1 MVARASSQT
10 LNCGELQVQR
20 AGHPKVC
27 VHRALIAC
35 LLTLATSLFAHSG
48 RAQDAPGCSFSL
60 GQPLRSRGDLFSLS
74 VVNGPAAA
82 ASVAVTL
89 AGNGQTF
96 PIGKPTYTAASTGT
110 PARVVGK
117 ISDSVPLGAYLLN
130 VQFDGTPCASTD
142 PKHVLRVVPPGNPEI
157 RLDAFD
163 PKYSEDS
170 TPPIP
175 GVMGGTTR
183 TANLVLRGRGFQVQ
197 NPQDNVLYLNSVRQP
212 FTVVDC
218 SAPAGEGA
226 LPRGLVG
233 QVVSDQEIDLCRVPV
248 PDSGE
253 FHVQVAV
260 GDQISKPQIFR
271 VYPFG
276 KISVAFMAAVVALI
290 LALLPLLL
298 LSWVK
303 ESYTI
308 SRQEYKLRLLFLDP
322 QTDTYSL
329 SKLQFYLW
337 TNAALFGYAYL
348 FISRV
353 LIQHGIWP
361 DIPPNLPGVIAI
373 AAGTSVTSQII
384 TSTKG
389 SKGAG
394 ALYPSFADFITS
406 GGVVAPDR
414 LQMLLWTLFGAGA
427 FIITTLREAPAIIQD
442 LPTVPDHLLY
452 MMGLSSA
459 GYLGGKLA
467 RKAGPVVN
475 EISVSPADPDD
486 AIIAA
491 ASAASILTPDFTDAI
506 AAAQSQPAAWGAPT
520 NSHAQAAL
528 AALSEAASTVRAAQ
542 NTAQFSGLLATLAAL
557 RQRADA
563 EALAAA
569 HDFDTQPTLAQDAA
583 TAQSVAAALQELS
596 ASVTQAIA
604 QSAAFALREAVD
616 IPRIAR
622 TITLRG
628 SNLSAEALFQIDRQ
642 DLPFRMLQS
651 ADGRHVP
658 DILVRDT
665 STPTFASVLKL
676 CIDPAMLDEY
686 DLGQFQAWFGAK
698 GVHTF
703 TLTNPDGQMAEV
715 NLPIPPGAA
724 QKSGTAS

>member
-1 MVARASSQT
+1 MVS
-10 LNCGELQVQR
+10 
-20 AGHPKVC
+20 
-27 VHRALIAC
+27 

-48 RAQDAPGCSFSL
+48 RAQDAPSCSFSL
-60 GQPLRSRGDLFSLS
+60 GQPMRSRGDLFSLS
-74 VVNGPAAA
+74 VTNGPPAA

-89 AGNGQTF
+89 AGNGQTLL
-96 PIGKPTYTAASTGT
+96 IDKPTYAAASTGT

-117 ISDSVPLGAYLLN
+117 ITDSVPLGAYLLN
-130 VQFDGTPCASTD
+130 VQFDGTPCTALDS
-142 PKHVLRVVPPGNPEI
+142 KHGLRVVPPGDPEI
-157 RLDAFD
+157 RLEPFD

-170 TPPIP
+170 TPPLP
-175 GVMGGTTR
+175 GALGGKSR

-212 FTVVDC
+212 FTVGDC
-218 SAPAGEGA
+218 SAVADEGA
-226 LPRGLVG
+226 LPRTIVA

-260 GDQISKPQIFR
+260 GDEISKPQTFR
-271 VYPFG
+271 VYAYG
-276 KISVAFMAAVVALI
+276 KTSVALMAAVIALI

-337 TNAALFGYAYL
+337 TNAAIFGYAYL

-353 LIQHGIWP
+353 LVQHGIWP

-373 AAGTSVTSQII
+373 AAGTSVSSQII
-384 TSTKG
+384 TSSKG

-394 ALYPSFADFITS
+394 PLYPGFADFITS

-414 LQMLLWTLFGAGA
+414 LQMLLWTLFGVGA
-427 FIITTLREAPAIIQD
+427 FIVTTLGQAPAIIQD

-475 EISVSPADPDD
+475 EISVSPADADD

-491 ASAASILTPDFTDAI
+491 ASAASMRSPDFTEAL
-506 AAAQSQPAAWGAPT
+506 APAQSRPAAWGTPT

-528 AALSEAASTVRAAQ
+528 AALSEAVSAVRAAQ
-542 NTAQFSGLLATLAAL
+542 NTAQFTGLLATLGAL
-557 RQRADA
+557 GQRADA

-569 HDFDTQPTLAQDAA
+569 QDFDTQPTLAQDAA
-583 TAQSVAAALQELS
+583 AAQAAAAALQELS
-596 ASVTQAIA
+596 AGAMQAISQGA
-604 QSAAFALREAVD
+604 EFILREAVD
-616 IPRIAR
+616 TPLIAR

-651 ADGRHVP
+651 SDGRHIP

-665 STPTFASVLKL
+665 STPTFASVLQL
-676 CIDPAMLDEY
+676 SIDPLNLDEY
-686 DLGQFQAWFGAK
+686 DLTQFQTWFGAK
-698 GVHTF
+698 DVHTF

-724 QKSGTAS
+724 QKSGTAP

>member
-1 MVARASSQT
+1 V
-10 LNCGELQVQR
+10 NR
-20 AGHPKVC
+20 AGHHRVR
-27 VHRALIAC
+27 VFRALLVS
-35 LLTLATSLFAHSG
+35 LLTLAASLFAHSG
-48 RAQDAPGCSFSL
+48 RGQEASSCSFSL
-60 GQPLRSRGDLFSLS
+60 SQPLRSRGDALVLS
-74 VVNGPAAA
+74 VTNGPSAA
-82 ASVAVTL
+82 ASVAVTFT
-89 AGNGQTF
+89 GNAQSF
-96 PIGKPTYTAASTGT
+96 SIDRPTYAAASSGT
-110 PARVVGK
+110 PARVVGR
-117 ISDSVPLGAYLLN
+117 IASSVALGAYLPE
-130 VQFDGTPCASTD
+130 VQFDGTPCPASD
-142 PKHVLRVVPPGNPEI
+142 SRQWLRVVPPGNPAI
-157 RLDAFD
+157 HLDKFD
-163 PKYSEDS
+163 PPYSVDS
-170 TPPIP
+170 MPAMAGAARGNP
-175 GVMGGTTR
+175 R
-183 TANLVLRGRGFQVQ
+183 TVNLVLRGRGFQVQ
-197 NPQDNVLYLNSVRQP
+197 NPQDNVLYLNSVRQS
-212 FTVVDC
+212 VAAGDC
-218 SAPAGEGA
+218 SAAADEGA
-226 LPRGLVG
+226 PPRTLVA
-233 QVVSDQEIDLCRVPV
+233 QLVNDQEIDLCRVPV
-248 PDSGE
+248 PDGGE
-253 FHVQVAV
+253 LRVQVAV
-260 GDQISKPQIFR
+260 GDQTSEPQIFR
-271 VYPFG
+271 VYAFG
-276 KISVAFMAAVVALI
+276 KTSVALMAALVALI

-308 SRQEYKLRLLFLDP
+308 SRQDYKLRLLFLDP

-373 AAGTSVTSQII
+373 AAGTSVSSQVI
-384 TSTKG
+384 TSSKG

-414 LQMLLWTLFGAGA
+414 LQMLLWTLFGVGA
-427 FIITTLREAPAIIQD
+427 FIVSTLGQAPASIQD

-467 RKAGPVVN
+467 RKAGPVIN

-491 ASAASILTPDFTDAI
+491 ACAASTDATDFTEAI
-506 AAAQSQPAAWGAPT
+506 AAAQARPAAWGTPSNGHT
-520 NSHAQAAL
+520 QAAL
-528 AALSEAASTVRAAQ
+528 AALSEAVSAVRAAQ
-542 NTAQFSGLLATLAAL
+542 NTAAFTGLLATLAAL

-569 HDFDTQPTLAQDAA
+569 QDFEAQPTLAQDAA
-583 TAQSVAAALQELS
+583 TAQSAAAALQELS
-596 ASVTQAIA
+596 ASATQAIS
-604 QSAAFALREAVD
+604 QSAAFTLREAAD
-616 IPRIAR
+616 RPGIAR

-628 SNLSAEALFQIDRQ
+628 SNLSAEALFQFDRQ

-651 ADGRHVP
+651 SDGKHIP
-658 DILVRDT
+658 NIIVRDT
-665 STPTFASVLKL
+665 GTPTFASVLEL
-676 CIDPAMLDEY
+676 AIDPAHLDEH
-686 DLGQFQAWFGAK
+686 DLEQLQTWFGTK

-715 NLPIPPGAA
+715 NLPLPPGTA

>member
-1 MVARASSQT
+1 VKRAARRTFNVS
-10 LNCGELQVQR
+10 
-20 AGHPKVC
+20 
-27 VHRALIAC
+27 RALIAS
-35 LLTLATSLFAHSG
+35 LTLATVVFAHSG
-48 RAQDAPGCSFSL
+48 RAQEAASCSFSL
-60 GQPLRSRGDLFSLS
+60 SQPLRSRGDSFALA
-74 VVNGPAAA
+74 VINGPAAN

-89 AGNGQTF
+89 AGNGQSF
-96 PIGKPTYTAASTGT
+96 LIDRPTYAAASTGT

-117 ISDSVPLGAYLLN
+117 IAGSVALGAYLLD
-130 VQFDGTPCASTD
+130 VQFDGTPCAASD
-142 PKHVLRVVPPGNPEI
+142 PKQLLRVVPPGDPAI
-157 RLDAFD
+157 HLGKFD
-163 PKYSEDS
+163 PPYSEDS
-170 TPPIP
+170 MPAIP
-175 GVMGGTTR
+175 GVSR
-183 TANLVLRGRGFQVQ
+183 AKSRAANLVLRGRGFQVQ
-197 NPQDNVLYLNSVRQP
+197 NPQDNILYINSVRQS
-212 FTVVDC
+212 FTVGDC
-218 SAPAGEGA
+218 PASGDEGA
-226 LPRGLVG
+226 VPHAIVA
-233 QVVSDQEIDLCRVPV
+233 QVVNDQEIDLCRVIV

-253 FHVQVAV
+253 FRVQVAV
-260 GDQISKPQIFR
+260 GDQISEPQIFR
-271 VYPFG
+271 VYAYG
-276 KISVAFMAAVVALI
+276 KISVALMAALIALM

-298 LSWVK
+298 LSRVK

-353 LIQHGIWP
+353 LVQHGIWP
-361 DIPPNLPGVIAI
+361 DIPPNLPAVIAI
-373 AAGTSVTSQII
+373 AAGTSVSSQLI
-384 TSTKG
+384 TSSKG

-394 ALYPSFADFITS
+394 ALYPGFADFITS

-414 LQMLLWTLFGAGA
+414 LQMLLWTLFGVGA
-427 FIITTLREAPAIIQD
+427 FIVSTLGQAPAMIQN

-467 RKAGPVVN
+467 RKAGPIVN

-491 ASAASILTPDFTDAI
+491 ASAASIRAPDFTEAV
-506 AAAQSQPAAWGAPT
+506 AAAQSRPAAWGTPG
-520 NSHAQAAL
+520 NSHTQAAL
-528 AALSEAASTVRAAQ
+528 AALSDAVGAVRAAQ
-542 NTAQFSGLLATLAAL
+542 NTAEFSGLLASLTTL

-569 HDFDTQPTLAQDAA
+569 QDFEAQPTLAQDAA
-583 TAQSVAAALQELS
+583 TAQSAAGALQELS
-596 ASVTQAIA
+596 ASATGAIA
-604 QSAAFALREAVD
+604 QSAAFALREAADV
-616 IPRIAR
+616 PRIAR

-651 ADGRHVP
+651 SDGKHIP
-658 DILVRDT
+658 DIIAREE
-665 STPTFASVLKL
+665 STPTFASVLQL
-676 CIDPAMLDEY
+676 SIDPAILEEY
-686 DLGQFQAWFGAK
+686 DLEQLQTWFGAK

-715 NLPIPPGAA
+715 DLPVPPGAA
-724 QKSGTAS
+724 QKSGTA

>member
-1 MVARASSQT
+1 VRR
-10 LNCGELQVQR
+10 G
-20 AGHPKVC
+20 GHHRVRIA
-27 VHRALIAC
+27 RALIAWS
-35 LLTLATSLFAHSG
+35 LLAASLFAYHA
-48 RAQDAPGCSFSL
+48 RAQEAASCSFSL
-60 GQPLRSRGDLFSLS
+60 SQPLRSRGDLFALS
-74 VVNGPAAA
+74 VTNGPAGG

-89 AGNGQTF
+89 AGNGRAF
-96 PIGKPTYTAASTGT
+96 PIDKPTYAAASTGT

-117 ISDSVPLGAYLLN
+117 IAGSVALGAYLLD
-130 VQFDGTPCASTD
+130 VQFDGTPCTAAD
-142 PKHVLRVVPPGNPEI
+142 PRQVLRVVPPGNPEI
-157 RLDAFD
+157 RLDPFE

-170 TPPIP
+170 TPPLP
-175 GVMGGTTR
+175 GTSRAKSR
-183 TANLVLRGRGFQVQ
+183 TATLVLRGRGFQIQ
-197 NPQDNVLYLNSVRQP
+197 NPQDNVLYINSVRQP
-212 FTVVDC
+212 FTVGDC
-218 SAPAGEGA
+218 PAAAEGA
-226 LPRGLVG
+226 APRTIVA
-233 QVVSDQEIDLCRVPV
+233 QVVDDQEIDLCRVPV

-271 VYPFG
+271 VYPYG
-276 KISVAFMAAVVALI
+276 KLSVAFIAAVVALI

-308 SRQEYKLRLLFLDP
+308 SRQDYKLRLLFLDP

-353 LIQHGIWP
+353 LVQHGIWP

-427 FIITTLREAPAIIQD
+427 FIITTLGQPPAIIQD

-467 RKAGPVVN
+467 RKAGPVVD

-491 ASAASILTPDFTDAI
+491 ASAGAFQALDFTEAI
-506 AAAQSQPAAWGAPT
+506 ATAQSRPAAWGTPG
-520 NSHAQAAL
+520 NSHTQAVL
-528 AALSEAASTVRAAQ
+528 AALSDAVSAVRAAQ
-542 NTAQFSGLLATLAAL
+542 NSAEFASLLATLRAL
-557 RQRADA
+557 GQRAEA

-569 HDFDTQPTLAQDAA
+569 QDFEAQPTLAQDAA
-583 TAQSVAAALQELS
+583 TAQSAAAALQELS
-596 ASVTQAIA
+596 ASVTQTIA
-604 QSAAFALREAVD
+604 QSAASALREAVD

-622 TITLRG
+622 TIALRG
-628 SNLSAEALFQIDRQ
+628 SNLSPEALFQIDRQ

-651 ADGRHVP
+651 SDGRHAP
-658 DILVRDT
+658 DIIAREA
-665 STPTFASVLKL
+665 STPTFASVLEL
-676 CIDPAMLDEY
+676 SIDPKNLEEY
-686 DLGQFQAWFGAK
+686 DLEQFQTWFATK

-703 TLTNPDGQMAEV
+703 TVTNPDGQMAEV
-715 NLPIPPGAA
+715 NLPIPPGAV
-724 QKSGTAS
+724 QKTATAS

>member
-1 MVARASSQT
+1 MAF
-10 LNCGELQVQR
+10 
-20 AGHPKVC
+20 
-27 VHRALIAC
+27 
-35 LLTLATSLFAHSG
+35 LLTLALPLFAPSG
-48 RAQDAPGCSFSL
+48 RTQEAPSCSFSL
-60 GQPLRSRGDLFSLS
+60 SQPMRSRGDLFALS
-74 VVNGPAAA
+74 VTNGPAAT

-89 AGNGQTF
+89 AHNGQSF
-96 PIGKPTYTAASTGT
+96 PIDRPTYAAASTGT

-117 ISDSVPLGAYLLN
+117 IADSVALGAYLLD
-130 VQFDGTPCASTD
+130 VQFDGTPCAALDSRQ
-142 PKHVLRVVPPGNPEI
+142 VLRVVPPGNPEI
-157 RLDAFD
+157 RLEPFE

-170 TPPIP
+170 MPPIP
-175 GVMGGTTR
+175 GALGGKSR

-197 NPQDNVLYLNSVRQP
+197 HPQDNVLYLNSVRQP
-212 FTVVDC
+212 FTAGDC

-226 LPRGLVG
+226 PPRTIVA
-233 QVVSDQEIDLCRVPV
+233 QVVDDEEIDLCRVPV

-271 VYPFG
+271 VYAYG
-276 KISVAFMAAVVALI
+276 KVSVALMAAVIALI

-298 LSWVK
+298 LSRVQ

-373 AAGTSVTSQII
+373 AAGTSVSSQLI
-384 TSTKG
+384 TSSKG

-394 ALYPSFADFITS
+394 ALYPGFADFITS

-414 LQMLLWTLFGAGA
+414 LQMLLWTLFGVGA
-427 FIITTLREAPAIIQD
+427 FIVTTLGQAPAIIQD
-442 LPTVPDHLLY
+442 LPTVPDHLLF

-459 GYLGGKLA
+459 GYLGGKMA

-475 EISVSPADPDD
+475 EISVSPADPDA

-491 ASAASILTPDFTDAI
+491 ASAASIRTPDFTDAV
-506 AAAQSQPAAWGAPT
+506 AAAQSRRAASGTPT

-528 AALSEAASTVRAAQ
+528 AALSDAVSAVRAAQ
-542 NTAQFSGLLATLAAL
+542 NSADVASLLATLKAL
-557 RQRADA
+557 GQRADT

-569 HDFDTQPTLAQDAA
+569 QDFDTQPALAQDAA
-583 TAQSVAAALQELS
+583 AAQSAAAALQELS
-596 ASVTQAIA
+596 ASAMEAIS
-604 QSAAFALREAVD
+604 QSAAFTLREVLD
-616 IPRIAR
+616 TPQIAR
-622 TITLRG
+622 TVTLRG

-651 ADGRHVP
+651 ADGRHIPEV
-658 DILVRDT
+658 LVRD
-665 STPTFASVLKL
+665 SGTPTFASVLQL
-676 CIDPAMLDEY
+676 CIDPAHLDEY
-686 DLGQFQAWFGAK
+686 DLQQFQTWFGAK

>member
-1 MVARASSQT
+1 M
-10 LNCGELQVQR
+10 
-20 AGHPKVC
+20 
-27 VHRALIAC
+27 AC
-35 LLTLATSLFAHSG
+35 LLLAMPLFTHSG
-48 RAQDAPGCSFSL
+48 RAQEAPKCSFSL
-60 GQPLRSRGDLFSLS
+60 DQPMRSRGDLFSLS
-74 VVNGPAAA
+74 VANGPPAV
-82 ASVAVTL
+82 ASVAVAL
-89 AGNGQTF
+89 DRNGQSF
-96 PIGKPTYTAASTGT
+96 PIDKPTYAAASTGT

-117 ISDSVPLGAYLLN
+117 IADSVALGAYLPD
-130 VQFDGTPCASTD
+130 VQFDGTPCAALDS
-142 PKHVLRVVPPGNPEI
+142 KQVLRVVPPGNPEI
-157 RLDAFD
+157 RLEPFD

-170 TPPIP
+170 TPPIS
-175 GVMGGTTR
+175 GVVGGKSR

-212 FTVVDC
+212 FTVGDC
-218 SAPAGEGA
+218 SAPADEGA
-226 LPRGLVG
+226 LPRTIAA

-260 GDQISKPQIFR
+260 GDEISKPQTFR
-271 VYPFG
+271 VYAYG
-276 KISVAFMAAVVALI
+276 KTSVALMAAVIALI

-298 LSWVK
+298 LSRVK

-337 TNAALFGYAYL
+337 TNAALFSYAYL

-361 DIPPNLPGVIAI
+361 DIPQNLPGVIAI

-384 TSTKG
+384 TSSKG

-394 ALYPSFADFITS
+394 SLYPGFADFITS

-414 LQMLLWTLFGAGA
+414 LQMLLWTLFGVGA
-427 FIITTLREAPAIIQD
+427 FIVTTLGQAPAIIQD
-442 LPTVPDHLLY
+442 LPTVPDHLLF

-475 EISVSPADPDD
+475 EISVSPADPDA

-491 ASAASILTPDFTDAI
+491 ASAASIRTPDFTDAI
-506 AAAQSQPAAWGAPT
+506 AAAQSRPAAWGTPT

-528 AALSEAASTVRAAQ
+528 AALSEAVRAVRAAQ
-542 NTAQFSGLLATLAAL
+542 NTAEFSGLLATLSTL
-557 RQRADA
+557 GQRADA

-569 HDFDTQPTLAQDAA
+569 QDFDTQPTLAEDAA
-583 TAQSVAAALQELS
+583 A
-596 ASVTQAIA
+596 A
-604 QSAAFALREAVD
+604 QSAAAGMQQLSASATQAISQSAAFTLREAIDTPQIV
-616 IPRIAR
+616 R

-651 ADGRHVP
+651 SDGRHIP

-665 STPTFASVLKL
+665 GTPTFASVLQL
-676 CIDPAMLDEY
+676 SIDPANLDEY
-686 DLGQFQAWFGAK
+686 DLAQFQAWFGAK

-724 QKSGTAS
+724 QKSGTA